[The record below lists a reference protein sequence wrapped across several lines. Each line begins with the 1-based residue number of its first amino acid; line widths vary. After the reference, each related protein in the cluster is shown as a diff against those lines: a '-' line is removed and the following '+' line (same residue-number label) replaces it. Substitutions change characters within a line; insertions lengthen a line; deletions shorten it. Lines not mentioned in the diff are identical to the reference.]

1 MSYNGPPGQGPP
13 HNTPQQQQQQQQQQ
27 QAQQHQQ
34 QAQQHQQHQQ
44 QQQQHPPQLH
54 HPQHHP
60 HPQHQH
66 PQYMY
71 YPPGHAGHPA
81 HGPPPHQQQQ
91 PQQQQ
96 HGPPPPQA
104 HPQSHGPPQQQQQ
117 QQQHQAP
124 PPPQQQQPSN
134 IPPLAQAHVCICPN
148 VTRVPRPRNAFILYR
163 QHHHSIVVAENPG
176 KSNPEISKIIGEQ
189 WRSLAQ
195 TEKDFWV
202 QLSDEEKR
210 SHLERFPDY
219 RYQPRRNPKKN
230 GGENN
235 SGVCPVCRGITSAGA
250 GAGNTYSPRH
260 SSGGSSGSVG
270 SIGSMGGSVGGNSS
284 GSFSSISSSHSSFDA
299 SSGMPYPPPP
309 PPPPQAA
316 LFHPHYPHPAARYSY
331 PTSVEHV
338 AAQTRHNSA
347 PETFSAL
354 PRIVPRDELEMEGRD
369 RAASHGQGHQGSVS
383 GPHGPPNST
392 APTSAASSS
401 SQPPGKHIKFENTT
415 PKLSSQPLQY
425 SPAFHSPLS
434 LNSLTHRTRLPP
446 THALIEEDHATKR
459 RRTSSYHDPLAPH
472 HLPQQQRR
480 SVRYKSAIAI
490 ASGRISPLVAE
501 EGGPMSMR
509 EKADAL
515 SMLCEPLPGQ
525 VSERSRIVAIEGGG
539 EWGRKVVDSVK
550 EKLSNA
556 SVAGTAATEPA
567 KVEPTEAKGKEAE
580 VADKNEAKA
589 ETPTEVKS
597 AEAADSKNAPTD
609 SKYSFVTLHNI
620 AGASDTPTTSTNP
633 STTPANSL
641 ACIINQKPDFITDGF
656 ASAMWNITCLHQLV
670 SNYFHSAQHKTS
682 QPGVVLLHGYLVTIA
697 DKFVQEHLMRQSH
710 TSTYSEEHES
720 EAMERWKRDT
730 SVIPEES
737 ESGSPA
743 SVGGS
748 GRSPSVA
755 IAPHAG
761 AEHELSRDEPTSAT
775 RDPTRES
782 VSHDP
787 VHNAH
792 PHVTSHHQHETRVAE
807 LAHESR
813 GSISRDS
820 PHHHGSVSHDPLMSR
835 ASVSESV
842 SSASA
847 SSYLEEWMSSA
858 NLLRG
863 LPAPDIL
870 IYLQAEGSELES
882 SAVELR
888 GQGKLV
894 VVRGDDS
901 IFEKVVDKIVHIIEA
916 L

>member
-1 MSYNGPPGQGPP
+1 M
-13 HNTPQQQQQQQQQQ
+13 
-27 QAQQHQQ
+27 
-34 QAQQHQQHQQ
+34 
-44 QQQQHPPQLH
+44 
-54 HPQHHP
+54 
-60 HPQHQH
+60 
-66 PQYMY
+66 
-71 YPPGHAGHPA
+71 
-81 HGPPPHQQQQ
+81 
-91 PQQQQ
+91 
-96 HGPPPPQA
+96 
-104 HPQSHGPPQQQQQ
+104 
-117 QQQHQAP
+117 
-124 PPPQQQQPSN
+124 
-134 IPPLAQAHVCICPN
+134 
-148 VTRVPRPRNAFILYR
+148 TRVPRPRNAFILYR

-270 SIGSMGGSVGGNSS
+270 SIGSMGGSIGGNSS

-347 PETFSAL
+347 PETFSTL

-369 RAASHGQGHQGSVS
+369 RAVSHGGGSSAHQGSVA
-383 GPHGPPNST
+383 GPRGPPTSNST
-392 APTSAASSS
+392 APTSAAAAAPAPSSG
-401 SQPPGKHIKFENTT
+401 GKHIKFENTT

-434 LNSLTHRTRLPP
+434 LNSLTNNNNNRTRLPP

-490 ASGRISPLVAE
+490 ASGRISPAVAE

-509 EKADAL
+509 EKADAM

-539 EWGRKVVDSVK
+539 EWGRKVVESVK
-550 EKLSNA
+550 QKLS
-556 SVAGTAATEPA
+556 SVGSEAKAATDA
-567 KVEPTEAKGKEAE
+567 GKGKEAE
-580 VADKNEAKA
+580 EAKTAVEGETKPA
-589 ETPTEVKS
+589 ESTKPADTPSDPKF
-597 AEAADSKNAPTD
+597 
-609 SKYSFVTLHNI
+609 SFVTLHNI
-620 AGASDTPTTSTNP
+620 AGASETSETPSSATTPAT
-633 STTPANSL
+633 TTPANSL

-670 SNYFHSAQHKTS
+670 SNYFHSAQHKTAH
-682 QPGVVLLHGYLVTIA
+682 PGVVLLHGYLVTIA

-737 ESGSPA
+737 ESGGSPA
-743 SVGGS
+743 SATGGAGGS
-748 GRSPSVA
+748 TGRSPSVA

-761 AEHELSRDEPTSAT
+761 GDHEARDESSKSSTSAP
-775 RDPTRES
+775 RDPARDS
-782 VSHDP
+782 VSH
-787 VHNAH
+787 
-792 PHVTSHHQHETRVAE
+792 PHESRVAE

-813 GSISRDS
+813 
-820 PHHHGSVSHDPLMSR
+820 PSVSHDPMSR
-835 ASVSESV
+835 AASVSESV

>member
-13 HNTPQQQQQQQQQQ
+13 HNTPQQQQQAQQQQQQQ
-27 QAQQHQQ
+27 QAQQQHQQAHQQQ
-34 QAQQHQQHQQ
+34 QAQQQ
-44 QQQQHPPQLH
+44 QLH

-71 YPPGHAGHPA
+71 YPPGHAGGHPS
-81 HGPPPHQQQQ
+81 HGPPPHQPQQ
-91 PQQQQ
+91 PQQQQQ
-96 HGPPPPQA
+96 HGPPQAHGPPPQQA
-104 HPQSHGPPQQQQQ
+104 HPQSHGPPP

-124 PPPQQQQPSN
+124 PPPQQQQQPSS

-230 GGENN
+230 GGETN

-270 SIGSMGGSVGGNSS
+270 SIGSMGGSIGGNSS

-309 PPPPQAA
+309 PPPQSA

-354 PRIVPRDELEMEGRD
+354 PRIVPRDELEMEGRE
-369 RAASHGQGHQGSVS
+369 RAASHSQAHQGSVA
-383 GPHGPPNST
+383 GPSGPPNTS
-392 APTSAASSS
+392 APTSAGSSV
-401 SQPPGKHIKFENTT
+401 SQPSGKHIKFENTT

-490 ASGRISPLVAE
+490 ASGRISPLVSE

-525 VSERSRIVAIEGGG
+525 LSERSRIVAIEGGG
-539 EWGRKVVDSVK
+539 EWGRKVVESVR
-550 EKLSNA
+550 EKLSSA
-556 SVAGTAATEPA
+556 VGSKSPDSGKTESAT
-567 KVEPTEAKGKEAE
+567 KGKETEAT
-580 VADKNEAKA
+580 DKSGTKTE
-589 ETPTEVKS
+589 PQTEVK
-597 AEAADSKNAPTD
+597 APNTPTINTPSD

-620 AGASDTPTTSTNP
+620 AGASDVSAASTAS

-656 ASAMWNITCLHQLV
+656 ASAMWSITCLHQLV
-670 SNYFHSAQHKTS
+670 SNYFHSAQNRS
-682 QPGVVLLHGYLVTIA
+682 AQPGVVLLHGYLVTIA

-730 SVIPEES
+730 SAIPEES

-743 SVGGS
+743 SVAGGA

-761 AEHELSRDEPTSAT
+761 GEHDHEFNSAT
-775 RDPTRES
+775 TRDQTRDS

-792 PHVTSHHQHETRVAE
+792 PHITSHPHHETRVAE

-813 GSISRDS
+813 GSVSRDH
-820 PHHHGSVSHDPLMSR
+820 PHPPHGSVSHDPLMSR

-842 SSASA
+842 SSAAA